1 MFYGTSQPGIDQ
13 VSTVKTL
20 HGASQPK
27 KTNMKDETI
36 AIRKHIDR
44 TYQKEHSNPLY
55 LTSSFV
61 FDSAEEMAAVFAD
74 EQEGNIYSRYSNPN
88 VDELIE
94 KVALLEEAEGG
105 WATSSGMAAVFTT
118 FAALLK
124 AGDHIVSSRSVFGST
139 HRLFTEIFPKWGITT
154 TYVDA
159 LDYEGYANA
168 MQDNTKILYLETPS
182 NPALEIIDIER
193 VATICKSKNVL
204 FAVDNCFATPVLQK
218 PITLGADISI
228 HSTTKYMDG
237 QGRTLGGL
245 ILASNALISKIEAFA
260 RHTGPALSPFNAWII
275 SKSIETLSL
284 RVLHMSNGALE
295 IAKRLENHPAISF
308 VKYPFL
314 ESHPNVDVAKKQMKA
329 GGGIVTFELKGGL
342 DAGRKFLNNLEIF
355 SLTPNLGDAKSI
367 ATHPASTTHSKLKP
381 EERLAVGIS
390 DGLVRLSIGLEN
402 LEDLWKDIE
411 NALK

>member
-1 MFYGTSQPGIDQ
+1 MKKDYL
-13 VSTVKTL
+13 KT
-20 HGASQPK
+20 AQK
-27 KTNMKDETI
+27 ETI

-44 TYQKEHSNPLY
+44 TYHKEHSNPLY
-55 LTSSFV
+55 LTSSFT

-88 VDELIE
+88 VQELID
-94 KVALLEEAEGG
+94 KVALLENAESG
-105 WATSSGMAAVFTT
+105 WATSSGMAAVFTS
-118 FAALLK
+118 FAALLQ

-159 LDYEGYANA
+159 LDYEGYKNA
-168 MQDNTKILYLETPS
+168 IQENTKILYLETPS
-182 NPALEIIDIER
+182 NPALEIIDLEK
-193 VATICKSKNVL
+193 VGKICKKANIL
-204 FAVDNCFATPVLQK
+204 FAVDNCFATPVLQR
-218 PITLGADISI
+218 PLDLGAHISI

-245 ILASNALISKIEAFA
+245 ILGSKEIIAKMEAFA

-275 SKSIETLSL
+275 SKSIETLHL
-284 RVLHMSNGALE
+284 RVNHMSNTAQK
-295 IAKRLENHPAISF
+295 IAKKLEKNAAVSF

-314 ESHPNVDVAKKQMKA
+314 ESHPNYKIAKKQMFG
-329 GGGIVTFELKGGL
+329 GGGIVTFEIKGGL
-342 DAGRKFLNNLEIF
+342 EAGRNFLNKLQLF

-381 EERLAVGIS
+381 EERLAVGIT
-390 DGLVRLSIGLEN
+390 DGLVRLSIGLEHIDDIW
-402 LEDLWKDIE
+402 EDIQQ
-411 NALK
+411 ALS

>member
-1 MFYGTSQPGIDQ
+1 MSKKFKELQNE
-13 VSTVKTL
+13 TV
-20 HGASQPK
+20 
-27 KTNMKDETI
+27 

-94 KVALLEEAEGG
+94 KVALLEEAESG

-118 FAALLK
+118 FAALLQ

-159 LDYEGYANA
+159 LDYEGYSNA
-168 MQDNTKILYLETPS
+168 IQENTKILYLETPS
-182 NPALEIIDIER
+182 NPALEIIDLEK
-193 VATICKSKNVL
+193 VATICKSKNIL
-204 FAVDNCFATPVLQK
+204 FAVDNCFATPILQK
-218 PITLGADISI
+218 PIALGADISI

-245 ILASNALISKIEAFA
+245 ILGSNEIIAKIEAFA

-284 RVLHMSNGALE
+284 RVHHMSNGALE
-295 IAKRLENHPAISF
+295 IAKRLESHPAISF

-314 ESHPNVDVAKKQMKA
+314 ESHPNVEVAKKQMKA
-329 GGGIVTFELKGGL
+329 GGGIVTFELNGGL
-342 DAGRKFLNNLEIF
+342 DAGRKFLNKLEIF

-390 DGLVRLSIGLEN
+390 DGLVRLSIGLEHI
-402 LEDLWKDIE
+402 EDLWKDLE

>member
-1 MFYGTSQPGIDQ
+1 MSKNFKELQNE
-13 VSTVKTL
+13 TV
-20 HGASQPK
+20 
-27 KTNMKDETI
+27 

-88 VDELIE
+88 VDELID
-94 KVALLEEAEGG
+94 KVALLEEAESG

-168 MQDNTKILYLETPS
+168 IQDNTKILYLETPS

-193 VATICKSKNVL
+193 VATICKAKNIL
-204 FAVDNCFATPVLQK
+204 FAVDNCFATPILQK
-218 PITLGADISI
+218 PIVLGADISI

-245 ILASNALISKIEAFA
+245 ILGSNEIIAKMEAFA

-284 RVLHMSNGALE
+284 RVHHMSNGALE
-295 IAKRLENHPAISF
+295 IAKRLESHPVISF

-314 ESHPNVDVAKKQMKA
+314 ESHPNMEIAKKQMTA

-342 DAGRKFLNNLEIF
+342 DAGRKFLNKLEIF

-381 EERLAVGIS
+381 EERQAVGIS
-390 DGLVRLSIGLEN
+390 DGLVRLSIGLEHI
-402 LEDLWKDIE
+402 EDLWKDLE
-411 NALK
+411 NALS